1 MRRRQN
7 KAKRGYRIIIILAII
22 AIPLFYLGRR
32 VYTFCDAVLE
42 EKSLEKQR
50 TVLRAENDVMKMRID
65 EYKQGTLI
73 ETKAREE
80 LGMIREGEKVYL
92 VRKR

>member
-1 MRRRQN
+1 MKRRQ
-7 KAKRGYRIIIILAII
+7 KRAKRGYRIILILVVI

-42 EKSLEKQR
+42 ERNLERQR

-65 EYKQGTLI
+65 EYRQGTLV